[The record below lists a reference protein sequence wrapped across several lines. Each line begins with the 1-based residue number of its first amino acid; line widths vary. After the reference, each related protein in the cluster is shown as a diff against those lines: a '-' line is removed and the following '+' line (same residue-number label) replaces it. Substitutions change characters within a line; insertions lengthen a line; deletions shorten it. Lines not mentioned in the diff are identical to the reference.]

1 MQLLRRV
8 FSTYAPSIRAI
19 DYFRIVLMVRIEIHQ
34 PSCDCELRVH
44 SAGSLGSCRHIFSIQ
59 SAERWAC
66 VLSLWQYYFWSW
78 LNSHRDF
85 PRRNGLYVSP
95 SYGIAIYKK
104 CTSSYDTGILWWE
117 HNIDGLQR
125 LRRPTQNSGV
135 SSKVRARSAGLLL
148 STINILHLGWMTIFA
163 WITVTAASPA
173 YLSNIVIGLVV
184 FNYPDYTPERWHGTF
199 IMWGFVVIP
208 VVWNFWFRKMLNTLE
223 MIGGICHVIF
233 FIVSIITLV
242 CLAQRSDAS
251 YVFNTLTTG
260 VSGWTNPG
268 VAFSLGMLT
277 VTFPITSFDGVLHM
291 SQSLVRKES

>member
-1 MQLLRRV
+1 MAALSLV
-8 FSTYAPSIRAI
+8 LAP
-19 DYFRIVLMVRIEIHQ
+19 Q
-34 PSCDCELRVH
+34 PSPFLSQKWLLCE
-44 SAGSLGSCRHIFSIQ
+44 
-59 SAERWAC
+59 
-66 VLSLWQYYFWSW
+66 
-78 LNSHRDF
+78 
-85 PRRNGLYVSP
+85 PTRRILICN
-95 SYGIAIYKK
+95 K
-104 CTSSYDTGILWWE
+104 CTFSYDIGILWLE
-117 HNIDGLQR
+117 HNIDGLR
-125 LRRPTQNSGV
+125 LSHRHTLNSGA
-135 SSKVRARSAGLLL
+135 SFKVRALAIDFSRRVL
-148 STINILHLGWMTIFA
+148 TVCLGWMTIFA

-242 CLAQRSDAS
+242 CLAQRSDSS
-251 YVFNTLTTG
+251 YVFNTLTND

-268 VAFSLGMLT
+268 VAFSLGLLT

-291 SQSLVRKES
+291 SKSRTRDRKLEQKLD